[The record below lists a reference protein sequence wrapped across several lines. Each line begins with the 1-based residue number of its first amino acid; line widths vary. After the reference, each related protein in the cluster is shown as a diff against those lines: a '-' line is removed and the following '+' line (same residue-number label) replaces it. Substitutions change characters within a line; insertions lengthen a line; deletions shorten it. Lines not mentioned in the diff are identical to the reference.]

1 MLSCCVSE
9 GVVGEERVEEGCEA
23 LELISVP
30 AHYQIMISS
39 IETQEAA
46 VERQRVV
53 EREDEGSEALEPHQ
67 STG

>member
-9 GVVGEERVEEGCEA
+9 WVVGEERVDEGCEA

-46 VERQRVV
+46 VSASSR
-53 EREDEGSEALEPHQ
+53 D
-67 STG
+67 